1 MSSDLTELHDELRAV
16 AREVLAAARRR
27 GADGEPPSLDR
38 QTLTA
43 SGWLGLEVPEALE
56 GAGATLA
63 EVAVVL
69 HEMGRAP
76 LRSGYLGSAVLGV
89 GALNLLEP
97 TGRRD
102 DLLGQIA
109 SGAVRVAVGLPTG
122 DDVVGPVAPCYSLEK
137 DGRRLRLR
145 GRAAFVPDATDAD
158 RLLLLAR
165 DPASTLVVVAAQPTD
180 AGLRVAEQRVLDLTR
195 NLGEIA
201 AEGAEVAEG
210 SVWRFAADPEAS
222 ARRLMDRAALAIACD
237 SLGLAEA
244 MMEATVAYAGVR
256 HQFGRPIGSFQAVQ
270 HACADMLVQVMVS
283 RELVG
288 TAVELLGCETPG
300 SGRAVSMAKSHAC
313 AMAVDVVG
321 KAMQLHGGIGYTWE
335 SGVHAYLKRA
345 VLNRSLFG
353 SPTAHR
359 KRLEQRYLDGVSVS
373 SED

>member
-1 MSSDLTELHDELRAV
+1 MSGDLTEFHDELRAV
-16 AREVLAAARRR
+16 AREVLAEARRR
-27 GADGEPPSLDR
+27 GVDGEPPPLDR
-38 QTLTA
+38 PTLAA

-63 EVAVVL
+63 EVAVIL

-76 LRSGYLGSAVLGV
+76 LRSEYLGSAVLGV

-97 TGRRD
+97 TDRRD
-102 DLLGQIA
+102 ELLGRIA
-109 SGAVRVAVGLPTG
+109 SGAVRVAVSLPTG
-122 DDVVGPVAPCYSLEK
+122 DDVVGPVAPSYRIEK
-137 DGRRLRLR
+137 NGRRLRLR

-165 DPASTLVVVAAQPTD
+165 DPASTVVVVAAEPTD
-180 AGLRVAEQRVLDLTR
+180 SGLRVAEQRVLDLTR

-201 AEGAEVAEG
+201 AEGAEVAAG

-222 ARRLMDRAALAIACD
+222 ARQLMDRAALAIACD

-288 TAVELLGCETPG
+288 TAVELLGGAEPG

-359 KRLEQRYLDGVSVS
+359 KRLGQRYVGGVSVS

>member
-1 MSSDLTELHDELRAV
+1 MSGDLTELHDEVRAV

-27 GADGEPPSLDR
+27 GADGEPPPLDW

-165 DPASTLVVVAAQPTD
+165 DPASTLVVVAAKPTD

-359 KRLEQRYLDGVSVS
+359 KRLGQRYLDGVSVL